1 MPVDSTLSSLPP
13 EPWLKFLSELD
24 AAATAPIDFH
34 CLGGFVVTLAYGARR
49 TTSDVD
55 VLMFVPKAEAAAL
68 VALGQK
74 ESSLHKRHKV
84 YLDPVNVATPP
95 EDYDQRLTEMFPG
108 VFKNIRLFALDP
120 YDIALTKLERN
131 SPKDREDVKYLA
143 NIVPFDLNVLRERY
157 RTELRDYLLVPER
170 EDLTLKL
177 WTEMIEEE
185 RRQQ

>member
-1 MPVDSTLSSLPP
+1 MPFDSTHLP
-13 EPWLKFLSELD
+13 EPWLSFLFELD
-24 AAATAPIDFH
+24 AKAGEPIDFH
-34 CLGGFVVTLAYGARR
+34 CLGGFVVTLAYGANR

-55 VLMFVPKAEAAAL
+55 VLMFVPKTGASVL
-68 VALGQK
+68 VDLGQK
-74 ESSLHKRHKV
+74 ESVLHKRYKV

-108 VFKNIRLFALDP
+108 TFKNIRLFALDA

-143 NIVPFDLNVLRERY
+143 RTIPFDLDVLRERY
-157 RTELRDYLLVPER
+157 RKDLRDYLFVPER

-177 WTEMIEEE
+177 WIELIEEE
-185 RRQQ
+185 REQGLK

>member
-1 MPVDSTLSSLPP
+1 MPVDSTTSSLPP

-24 AAATAPIDFH
+24 VAAVTPIDFH
-34 CLGGFVVTLAYGARR
+34 CLGGFVVTLRYGAKR

-55 VLMFVPKAEAAAL
+55 VLMFVPKTEAFAL
-68 VALGQK
+68 VEMGQK
-74 ESSLHKRHKV
+74 ESNLHKRYKV
-84 YLDPVNVATPP
+84 YLDSVRVATPP

-108 VFKNIRLFALDP
+108 AFKNIRLLALDP

-143 NIVPFDLNVLRERY
+143 RAVPFDLDILRERY
-157 RTELRDYLLVPER
+157 QRELRDYLFVPER

-177 WTEMIEEE
+177 WVEMIEEE
-185 RRQQ
+185 RGR